1 VVYRVLFVVFGG
13 VAFALLALWIAAVID
28 GQEMSSDAEAA
39 EAAALN
45 WVRHGVTQEPRR
57 DGDHWEVDVVRPDG
71 SMVQVRLGPRLELR
85 DFDEEFG
92 PAGSP
97 AHDELRG
104 AARALA
110 VRAAFAETG
119 LAQVISVERDSSREI
134 EVSLRLSDDRQV
146 EVELDQALDV
156 VGIEE
161 ESRSDE

>member
-1 VVYRVLFVVFGG
+1 VINRVLFVVFSG
-13 VAFALLALWIAAVID
+13 VTLGLLALWIPGALDSREA
-28 GQEMSSDAEAA
+28 SSDAEAA

-45 WVRHGVTQEPRR
+45 WVRNGVPQEPRR

-97 AHDELRG
+97 ADDELRG
-104 AARALA
+104 AARARA

-161 ESRSDE
+161 ESRSDD

>member
-1 VVYRVLFVVFGG
+1 VVNRVLFIVFAG
-13 VAFALLALWIAAVID
+13 VTLGLLALWIPGALD
-28 GQEMSSDAEAA
+28 SPETSSDAEAA

-45 WVRHGVTQEPRR
+45 WVRHGVSQEPRR

-97 AHDELRG
+97 ADDELRG
-104 AARALA
+104 AARARA

-146 EVELDQALDV
+146 EVELNQALNV
-156 VGIEE
+156 VGVKE
-161 ESRSDE
+161 ESRGDD

>member
-1 VVYRVLFVVFGG
+1 VVYRVLFVVFSGI
-13 VAFALLALWIAAVID
+13 AFAFVAVWIGAELD
-28 GQEMSSDAEAA
+28 PQDTPSDAEAA

-45 WVRHGVTQEPRR
+45 WVRRGVAQEPRR

-71 SMVQVRLGPRLELR
+71 SMVQVRLGPGLELR

-97 AHDELRG
+97 ADDELRG
-104 AARALA
+104 AARAHA

-161 ESRSDE
+161 ESRGDD